1 MLCVERKVGGEGGG
15 KGKGASEKRGG
26 EKGDVVKRGE
36 CREGKEKARGNL
48 VCIGRGEF
56 DRILLAK
63 YLDRHII
70 PSLNI

>member
-1 MLCVERKVGGEGGG
+1 MSGGFFCCVWKEKLVAKEVEKERV
-15 KGKGASEKRGG
+15 R
-26 EKGDVVKRGE
+26 VKRGE